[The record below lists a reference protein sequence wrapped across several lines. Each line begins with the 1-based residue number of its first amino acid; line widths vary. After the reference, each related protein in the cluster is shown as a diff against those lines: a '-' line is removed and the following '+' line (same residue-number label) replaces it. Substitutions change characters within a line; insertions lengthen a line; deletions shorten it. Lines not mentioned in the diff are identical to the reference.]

1 MKDPESLKLDQ
12 ISDSIDQEPAS
23 TLKESAGFVTAR
35 SGETVKIGKGLE
47 SLARGQSEEQ
57 DLNKFF
63 AEDRH
68 LLVMT
73 TAGKPVY
80 SQ

>member
-1 MKDPESLKLDQ
+1 MAGYKDED
-12 ISDSIDQEPAS
+12 
-23 TLKESAGFVTAR
+23 FVTAK
-35 SGETVKIGKGLE
+35 SGETGRLTKGLE
-47 SLARGQSEEQ
+47 SLARGQQEEQ
-57 DLNKFF
+57 DLSKFF
-63 AEDRH
+63 NEDRH

>member
-1 MKDPESLKLDQ
+1 MKDPDSLKLDQ
-12 ISDSIDQEPAS
+12 ISDDLDQEPAS
-23 TLKESAGFVTAR
+23 TLKESADFVTAR

-57 DLNKFF
+57 DLNRFF